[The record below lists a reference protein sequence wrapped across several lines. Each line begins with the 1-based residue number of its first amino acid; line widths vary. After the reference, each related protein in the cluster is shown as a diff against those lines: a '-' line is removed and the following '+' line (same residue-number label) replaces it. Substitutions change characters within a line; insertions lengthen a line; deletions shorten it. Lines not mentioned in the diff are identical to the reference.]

1 MEIIYNLL
9 VTNAWWGVSVCAVT
23 GADRVLETG
32 KLARCV
38 ETVMVETEAA
48 GHRHLPELGSVEG
61 EAPWSRVACGTTK
74 K

>member
-1 MEIIYNLL
+1 M
-9 VTNAWWGVSVCAVT
+9 CAVT

-48 GHRHLPELGSVEG
+48 GHRRSPELGSVED